1 MPECDVANP
10 GFLQLDSVHDTTPSR
25 PRLGKD
31 SLTIQN
37 NLCLELAWALDL
49 ISSASERCFSLSS
62 YISKLDLQGKA
73 RYLESLMSIAT

>member
-10 GFLQLDSVHDTTPSR
+10 GFLQLDSVHDTTPSP

-37 NLCLELAWALDL
+37 NLCLELA
-49 ISSASERCFSLSS
+49 
-62 YISKLDLQGKA
+62 
-73 RYLESLMSIAT
+73 